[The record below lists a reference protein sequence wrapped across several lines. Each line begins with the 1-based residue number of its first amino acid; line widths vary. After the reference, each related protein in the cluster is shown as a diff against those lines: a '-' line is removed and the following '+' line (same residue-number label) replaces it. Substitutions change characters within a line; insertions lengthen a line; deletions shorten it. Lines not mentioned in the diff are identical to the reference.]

1 MNYTIAG
8 DNDCP
13 LIQIR
18 LREDE
23 TVRIERGCMAYM
35 SDVRLEGKMNS
46 GKKGIGGM
54 FSAIGRSLTSGESM
68 FITEA
73 SGTSDQ
79 GCLGIAPAVPGKIV
93 CLNVDDARQYRLN
106 TGAFLACD
114 HSVQYVMRRQ
124 DIGKAFFGG
133 TGGLFVM

>member
-46 GKKGIGGM
+46 SKKGDRRDVQRDRQI
-54 FSAIGRSLTSGESM
+54 A
-68 FITEA
+68 
-73 SGTSDQ
+73 DQ
-79 GCLGIAPAVPGKIV
+79 
-93 CLNVDDARQYRLN
+93 R
-106 TGAFLACD
+106 
-114 HSVQYVMRRQ
+114 
-124 DIGKAFFGG
+124 
-133 TGGLFVM
+133 

>member
-35 SDVRLEGKMNS
+35 SDVRLEGKS
-46 GKKGIGGM
+46 RIPPKRG
-54 FSAIGRSLTSGESM
+54 SAGCSARS
-68 FITEA
+68 A
-73 SGTSDQ
+73 D
-79 GCLGIAPAVPGKIV
+79 
-93 CLNVDDARQYRLN
+93 R
-106 TGAFLACD
+106 
-114 HSVQYVMRRQ
+114 
-124 DIGKAFFGG
+124 
-133 TGGLFVM
+133 